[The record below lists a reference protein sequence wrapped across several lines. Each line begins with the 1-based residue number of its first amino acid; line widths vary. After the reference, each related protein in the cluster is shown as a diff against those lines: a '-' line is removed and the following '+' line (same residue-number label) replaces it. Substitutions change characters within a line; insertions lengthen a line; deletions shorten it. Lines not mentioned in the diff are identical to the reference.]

1 VLEAAYD
8 DAIGVTA
15 AFNLNLL
22 RNMNRLVGTD
32 FEPRDWRH
40 VAFFD
45 AAESRVEMHLEARRA
60 LAVHWPGGER
70 AFAAGERLHTEN
82 SYKYT
87 IESFDA
93 LLRHAGFRR
102 SRAWVS
108 GDGGFAVFW
117 AEA

>member
-1 VLEAAYD
+1 M
-8 DAIGVTA
+8 TA

-32 FEPRDWRH
+32 FDPRDWRH

-45 AAESRVEMHLEARRA
+45 ATESRIEMHLQAERDVV
-60 LAVHWPGGER
+60 VHWPGGGR
-70 AFAAGERLHTEN
+70 PFAAGERLHTEN

-87 IESFDA
+87 TESFDM
-93 LLRHAGFRR
+93 LLRRAGFRR